1 MLGLA
6 KDRVEIFEKAGKYV
20 GGSMS
25 ILEKIGMTAADATAM
40 YIQLRDKK
48 KEKDEAHKESLK
60 KLNSAMERL
69 EGALLEFLDTSRLQS
84 SACAAGTVFKA
95 MHTSATV
102 TDKDVFMK
110 FVKDTDQF
118 EALDVKANK
127 TFVAEYMEDNKEAPP
142 GVKVISIASVG
153 VQRK

>member
-1 MLGLA
+1 
-6 KDRVEIFEKAGKYV
+6 
-20 GGSMS
+20 MS
-25 ILEKIGMTAADATAM
+25 ILENMQMTAADATAM
-40 YIQLRDKK
+40 YIKLRDTK
-48 KEKDEAHKESLK
+48 KEKDEAHKKSLE
-60 KLNSAMERL
+60 KLTAAMARL
-69 EGALLEFLDTSRLQS
+69 EGGLLEFLDSSRLQS

-142 GVKVISIASVG
+142 GVKVTQIASVG